1 MTMVRRRTF
10 WLVCAVGVGLVFL
23 PSSALAGGTQVNVA
37 AVAGHVWVTTGAD
50 VVELNPSTGHV
61 ERRSK
66 TRYPYPIDI
75 GVSDGNVWVSSV
87 ENGFIAGA
95 VTRIPYAGGRT
106 TQPLVLPSRP
116 VLALAVG
123 SGTTWA
129 LVGPWA
135 SLRLA
140 AIDQASRK
148 TTLKPVSAVGWI
160 AADNTGETPGLFG
173 VTMKGKAVR
182 IASNGSASWTADTDR
197 IESPP
202 VVGLR
207 SVWAASSTT
216 LYRLDAKSG
225 HVEAKTPIKSSSA
238 QLAVGGGYIWMVSFR
253 ETKAGERYTLCKINP
268 RSARAVKQAR
278 LIGPVGN
285 ISYGSSALW
294 AGQAQPNVNVMRI
307 NPTTLQ
313 AHVLAKNL

>member
-1 MTMVRRRTF
+1 VWVARQRRT
-10 WLVCAVGVGLVFL
+10 
-23 PSSALAGGTQVNVA
+23 PS
-37 AVAGHVWVTTGAD
+37 D
-50 VVELNPSTGHV
+50 FVVL
-61 ERRSK
+61 
-66 TRYPYPIDI
+66 
-75 GVSDGNVWVSSV
+75 
-87 ENGFIAGA
+87 
-95 VTRIPYAGGRT
+95 
-106 TQPLVLPSRP
+106 
-116 VLALAVG
+116 
-123 SGTTWA
+123 
-129 LVGPWA
+129 
-135 SLRLA
+135 
-140 AIDQASRK
+140 
-148 TTLKPVSAVGWI
+148 WI

-182 IASNGSASWTADTDR
+182 IAANGSASWTADTNR

-253 ETKAGERYTLCKINP
+253 ETKAGERYTLYKINP

-294 AGQAQPNVNVMRI
+294 AGRAQPNVNVMRI